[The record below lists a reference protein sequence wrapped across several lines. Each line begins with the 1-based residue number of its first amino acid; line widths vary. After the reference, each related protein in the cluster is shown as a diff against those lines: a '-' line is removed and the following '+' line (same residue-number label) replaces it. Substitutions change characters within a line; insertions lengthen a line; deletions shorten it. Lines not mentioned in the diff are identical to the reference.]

1 MTVVAAAPA
10 TAQVTAQAATT
21 AAGQCQQAAAQVGGS
36 ISGSL
41 AGIDCVTQEMTQ
53 SAFFN
58 IFASGGAM
66 APILTLVLTLFIA
79 IFGFLLLTGRSRLGI
94 AELTPRMMTLGFI
107 VTLVTSWVAFQTLVW
122 DVAGG
127 GPDWIATQLMGS
139 DQSATLVFAQK
150 IDIVFASVAEVAGG
164 DGAEVPSSVF
174 SPSGLMWFGATLF
187 LLGTV
192 GVLVTAR
199 IALAVL
205 VALGPIFLV
214 MALFRG
220 THGMFVGW
228 LRGVM
233 MLALTPLFAV
243 IGGSL
248 MLELSIPVINALR
261 ATPGEI
267 DPRAAMAFFMVGAVH
282 CALMVM
288 GVKVAGTMVAGW
300 NIFGLAAPRDIDR
313 GINTAATA
321 AANAP
326 ITVNPAA
333 VTGPANST
341 AAAAMGPGG
350 SRRIDVSAGA
360 LAPVANDSAGAAGG
374 GGNRTTR
381 IYATGPGESPQAGSA
396 AVSRA
401 RGIGSRFKSAPV
413 GRPAARASEK
423 R

>member
-1 MTVVAAAPA
+1 MSVVAATP
-10 TAQVTAQAATT
+10 QVTT
-21 AAGQCQQAAAQVGGS
+21 AAGACQQAVAQVGGS

-41 AGIDCVTQEMTQ
+41 AGIDCVTQDMTQ

-79 IFGFLLLTGRSRLGI
+79 GFGFLLLTGRSRLGI
-94 AELTPRMMTLGFI
+94 SELTPRMMTLGII

-122 DVAGG
+122 DVAAG
-127 GPDWIATQLMGS
+127 GPDWIATALMGS

-150 IDIVFASVAEVAGG
+150 IDIVFAAVAEVAGG
-164 DGAEVPSSVF
+164 DGSEVPSSVF

-214 MALFRG
+214 MSLFRG

-233 MLALTPLFAV
+233 MLALAPLFAV

-261 ATPGEI
+261 ANPGEI

-288 GVKVAGTMVAGW
+288 GVKVAATMVAGW
-300 NIFGLAAPRDIDR
+300 NIFGLAAPVDTDR
-313 GINTAATA
+313 GTNTAAMPA
-321 AANAP
+321 AAAP
-326 ITVNPAA
+326 VTVNAG
-333 VTGPANST
+333 GPANST
-341 AAAAMGPGG
+341 PAAAMGPGG

-360 LAPVANDSAGAAGG
+360 LAPVANDAAPASST
-374 GGNRTTR
+374 RETR
-381 IYATGPGESPQAGSA
+381 IYATGPGETQRSGSA
-396 AVSRA
+396 AISRA
-401 RGIGSRFKSAPV
+401 RGIGSRFKSAPA
-413 GRPAARASEK
+413 GKPAARASEK